1 MQRLHLP
8 VALGMMLMASS
19 CYSATPDLSQLVP
32 QEIDGFK
39 AVETDGL
46 YDHET
51 LFQYID
57 GGAEVYRALNV
68 RRVFARRYA
77 NASGSE
83 IIADLFDMG
92 SASDAFGA
100 YHHDMRE
107 GENADIG
114 QESEYAD
121 GTLAFWKG
129 DFFVSIVALAEN
141 AESDRAVLELGRSI
155 SSKIGAVGE
164 PPELRRLL
172 PEQGLLSAQVHYF
185 HTYDSFGRYHYLAEE
200 NILQLDRQ
208 TEGLLASYRSETGG
222 AAGSARHVVLLVR
235 YPSEEH
241 AGRALEGLRERFH
254 ADAAA
259 KGIGQTQ
266 SGEWF
271 GVRSVDRLLI
281 GVFDA
286 PAQKTVEQSLQGVL
300 RRVEGGSGPS

>member
-1 MQRLHLP
+1 
-8 VALGMMLMASS
+8 MLMASS
-19 CYSATPDLSQLVP
+19 CSTATPDLSLLMP
-32 QEIDGFK
+32 QEIEGFK
-39 AVETDGL
+39 AVEEDGL

-68 RRVFARRYA
+68 QRVLARRYA

-100 YHHDMRE
+100 YHHDLRE
-107 GENADIG
+107 SESAGIG

-129 DFFVSIVALAEN
+129 DYFVSIVALAEN
-141 AESDRAVLELGRSI
+141 AESDRAVLQLGRAI
-155 SSKIGAVGE
+155 SAKIGADGA
-164 PPELRRLL
+164 PPELRGLL
-172 PEQGLLSAQVHYF
+172 PQRGLLAAQVHYF

-208 TEGLLASYRSETGG
+208 TEGLVASYRADSDD
-222 AAGSARHVVLLVR
+222 AAGSARYVVLLVR
-235 YPSEEH
+235 YPSAEH
-241 AGRALEGLRERFH
+241 AGRALEGLRERYH
-254 ADAAA
+254 AEDLTR
-259 KGIGQTQ
+259 GIGQTQ
-266 SGEWF
+266 NGKWF
-271 GVRSVDRLLI
+271 GVRGVDRLLI

-286 PAQKTVEQSLQGVL
+286 PGQSAVEQKLERVL
-300 RRVEGGSGPS
+300 RRIDAGSGRS